1 MEKILGILR
10 FALAREIE
18 GMEFYRS
25 KLEKVKSQDVR
36 EVFQS
41 LADMEAGH
49 VEFIRNLMDKVG
61 KDEAIVVDSELL
73 KSEFFEEREKT
84 EMPSKTVDE
93 LANDLSVLRMAYLI
107 EKDFEEFYR
116 SSAEK
121 VEDGEM
127 KKILT
132 VLADWEKGHKDL
144 LFATY
149 EENMKN
155 YWDKMGFSPLY

>member
-25 KLEKVKSQDVR
+25 KLEKVKSQDVK

-41 LADMEAGH
+41 LANMESGH
-49 VEFIRNLMDKVG
+49 IEFIRNLMDKIG
-61 KDEAIVVDSELL
+61 KDESIVIDSELL

-84 EMPSKTVDE
+84 ELPSKTVDE

-116 SSAEK
+116 NSAER
-121 VEDGEM
+121 VEDADM

-132 VLADWEKGHKDL
+132 VLADWEKGHKEL
-144 LFATY
+144 LLSTY
-149 EENMKN
+149 DENMKS